1 MKRLSAVIIT
11 ALLPSMSVAATVEPE
26 SCIPSRG
33 SRAAVVVEHE
43 GKSYPLTS
51 EQCRE
56 LFLSDPERYSQLF
69 DALAELDPPPVKEQR
84 ASESAS
90 LVPN

>member
-1 MKRLSAVIIT
+1 MRRLTALIIT
-11 ALLPSMSVAATVEPE
+11 ALLPAMSAAAAIEPE
-26 SCIPSRG
+26 RCLPSPGTRP
-33 SRAAVVVEHE
+33 AVVVEHE

-69 DALAELDPPPVKEQR
+69 DALAELDPDPVEEER
-84 ASESAS
+84 AGENAS

>member
-1 MKRLSAVIIT
+1 MKPLTVAIIT
-11 ALLPSMSVAATVEPE
+11 ALLPAVSAAAPVDPE
-26 SCIPSRG
+26 ACIPSPGQRP
-33 SRAAVVVEHE
+33 AVLVEHE

-51 EQCRE
+51 EQCRD

-69 DALAELDPPPVKEQR
+69 DALAELDPPPAEERR
-84 ASESAS
+84 ASENAS